1 MVTLIKEK
9 RKKLNYTQ
17 EQMANFL
24 KISNRQ
30 YIRIDH
36 EEDLPR
42 KDILKKLID
51 ILHLTNEEIGIYIR
65 NIISKEVK

>member
-1 MVTLIKEK
+1 MIKEK
-9 RKKLNYTQ
+9 RNEKKYTQ

-24 KISNRQ
+24 GISERQ

-42 KDILKKLID
+42 RDILKNLIA
-51 ILHLTNEEIGIYIR
+51 ILQLTNDEIGIYIR
-65 NIISKEVK
+65 NIISKDV

>member
-1 MVTLIKEK
+1 MIKEK

-24 KISNRQ
+24 DISTRQ

-51 ILHLTNEEIGIYIR
+51 ILHLTNEEIGNYIR
-65 NIISKEVK
+65 IIVNKDVK